1 MLIYNRLL
9 KIIIYLQ
16 NDIRRLERFISATTR
31 NVSASASIC
40 SCNSMQYNDFFM
52 NYM

>member
-16 NDIRRLERFISATTR
+16 NDIRRLERFISATAR

-52 NYM
+52 NHM

>member
-1 MLIYNRLL
+1 M

-16 NDIRRLERFISATTR
+16 NDIRRLKRFISATAR
-31 NVSASASIC
+31 NVSATGSIC
-40 SCNSMQYNDFFM
+40 LCNSMQYNDFFM